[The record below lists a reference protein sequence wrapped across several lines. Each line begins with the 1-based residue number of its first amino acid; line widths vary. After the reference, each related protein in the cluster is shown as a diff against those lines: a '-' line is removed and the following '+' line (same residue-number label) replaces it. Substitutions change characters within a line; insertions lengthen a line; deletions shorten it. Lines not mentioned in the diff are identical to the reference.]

1 MRAIWLAA
9 AATMLATSASA
20 RAQEPAIQS
29 SEAALAQDAAEYA
42 RMFGTTPEE
51 AARRLRAQEA
61 SVAVTDRIAAEQAER
76 LAGISVEHWPEFR
89 ILVRLTGS
97 DPVADEAV
105 VIDGLTVPVVYRTGA
120 TATRAQLSAALTAHQ
135 AEMAAQLPHP
145 PGIGIDLSVGAIV
158 VSASRSD
165 VDALGAIPIAER
177 LAAIAG
183 VPVRVRGDGVTVQMA
198 AEGGARVTGTNP
210 GDPRRYACTTGFVVT
225 DGERT
230 AITTAAH
237 CPDALDYVGAD
248 GTRTSLPFVGQWGW
262 GYQDV
267 QINGGDVAMAPSF
280 FADSAK
286 SELRQVEGRR
296 ALSSTRAG
304 DFVCH
309 RGERT
314 GYSCATVQLVEFAP
328 AGALCGG
335 RCTPTWVTVA
345 GPNCKGGDSGAP
357 VFLGG
362 RAFGIVKGGSYRPDG
377 SCGFYFYMSTDYLPE
392 GWRLLGDGDAPPRVP
407 VPAAP
412 VE

>member
-1 MRAIWLAA
+1 MKAIWLAA
-9 AATMLATSASA
+9 LAATLAGSGAA
-20 RAQEPAIQS
+20 RAQAVQTPD
-29 SEAALAQDAAEYA
+29 AALAQDAGEYA
-42 RMFGTTPEE
+42 KAFGTSVE
-51 AARRLRAQEA
+51 AAVQRLRAQEA
-61 SVAVTDRIAAEQAER
+61 SVAITDRIAVEQADR
-76 LAGISVEHWPEFR
+76 LAGIAVEHWPDFR
-89 ILVRLTGS
+89 IVVRLTGTA
-97 DPVADEAV
+97 PVTDQAV
-105 VIDGLTVPVVYRTGA
+105 VIDGLTVPIVYRTGA
-120 TATRAQLSAALTAHQ
+120 VATRAELSAALAAHQ
-135 AEMAAQLPHP
+135 AELAAQLPHP

-158 VSASRSD
+158 VSASRAD

-225 DGERT
+225 DGTRT

-237 CPDALDYVGAD
+237 CPDALDYVAVDGA
-248 GTRTSLPFVGQWGW
+248 RSELPFVGQWGW

-267 QINGGDVAMAPSF
+267 QINAGDVAMDPWF
-280 FADSAK
+280 YADTAK
-286 SELRQVEGRR
+286 TQMRRVEGRR
-296 ALSSTRAG
+296 TLASTRAG

-345 GPNCKGGDSGAP
+345 GPGCRGGDSGAP
-357 VFLGG
+357 VFVGG
-362 RAFGIVKGGSYRPDG
+362 RAFGIVKGGSYLPDG

-392 GWRLLGDGDAPPRVP
+392 GWRLLGDDGAAPQLPVP
-407 VPAAP
+407 VAP
-412 VE
+412 KE